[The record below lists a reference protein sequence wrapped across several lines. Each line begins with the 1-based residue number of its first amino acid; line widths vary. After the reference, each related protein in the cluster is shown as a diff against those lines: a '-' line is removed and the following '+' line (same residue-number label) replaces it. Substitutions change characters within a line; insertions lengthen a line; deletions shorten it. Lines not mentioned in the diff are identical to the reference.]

1 MSGRVFFFHYN
12 KPASRAAGEAR
23 LSVHQSG
30 RCHIVQ
36 AIDCRVPVQSRNRRT
51 QPRCVLAGRGSV
63 TVVDGTALITL
74 PEGAR

>member
-12 KPASRAAGEAR
+12 KPASRAAGETR

-36 AIDCRVPVQSRNRRT
+36 AIDCRVPVRSRNRPA
-51 QPRCVLAGRGSV
+51 QPRCVLTGRGSV
-63 TVVDGTALITL
+63 TIVDGTARITL
-74 PEGAR
+74 PEVAP